1 MHQLVRTISAIL
13 YMGASLT
20 VGAEHALDDVGRTH
34 GHALDARHIHAG
46 RDERAHELRGA
57 LMPVGDLDGELPEEL
72 LHPRRRT
79 PGDDDTAR
87 DEPIQRCFCVETE
100 PGAEAVPRELGA

>member
-13 YMGASLT
+13 YMGSSFT
-20 VGAEHALDDVGRTH
+20 VGAEDALDDVGRTH

-46 RDERAHELRGA
+46 RDERAHELCSA
-57 LMPVGDLDGELPEEL
+57 LMPLGDLDGELPEEL
-72 LHPRRRT
+72 LHPRRWT

-87 DEPIQRCFCVETE
+87 DEPVQRCLRVGTE
-100 PGAEAVPRELGA
+100 